1 VPPTDGMD
9 GWGRPLFRWTGGR
22 KNFAA
27 IGIDLKSG
35 DPRLAGSDHPH
46 DVDRL

>member
-1 VPPTDGMD
+1 MGTPTLQMD
-9 GWGRPLFRWTGGR
+9 Y
-22 KNFAA
+22 AA